1 MLNSKK
7 YGDYKLIKKLGEGGF
22 GKYNKFLPYN

>member
-22 GKYNKFLPYN
+22 GKYNNINPL